1 MLVSSFI
8 NLWFFFSS
16 RRRHTRGA
24 LVTGVQTCA
33 LPISFLAVQIGK
45 LGLEVDV
52 IMGVARDIARAAGAR
67 ADVVQC
73 LFHRREDLGMLT
85 HRQIV
90 VRAPDGDRLR
100 SVVTR
105 EAACV
110 GEGAL
115 VAQDVDEAAV
125 ASLLREAVV
134 GPGGSNRVVSLE
146 A

>member
-1 MLVSSFI
+1 MYLSVVV
-8 NLWFFFSS
+8 FFFFKQKTAYEMRISDWSS
-16 RRRHTRGA
+16 
-24 LVTGVQTCA
+24 
-33 LPISFLAVQIGK
+33 
-45 LGLEVDV
+45 DV
-52 IMGVARDIARAAGAR
+52 CSSDLAAGAR

-73 LFHRREDLGMLT
+73 LFHRRDDLGMLT

-115 VAQDVDEAAV
+115 VAQDVDEDAV
-125 ASLLREAVV
+125 ATFLMEAVD
-134 GPGGSNRVVSLE
+134 GPGENIVVVHYAAPRVVPACAAPSGGGVGRGRSE
-146 A
+146 EH